1 MRLMSLNWRMLPMQ
15 MGTVASV
22 YWAGIKTRP
31 DGAPRGSNNNN
42 P

>member
-1 MRLMSLNWRMLPMQ
+1 MKMGGVELWVLGRLEP
-15 MGTVASV
+15 
-22 YWAGIKTRP
+22 RP